1 MPKHAGRAGGSRDKV
16 EDGKPA
22 DGEPRPK
29 DGAKGQQ
36 DARPSRQAPV
46 RREAIEAVA
55 RAGWERA
62 DDDSSAS
69 AAQRK
74 ASQKKPR
81 KRGPRVKVDTSEL
94 TAAVGE
100 RRAGRLAKLL
110 TNGAEA
116 YSAERYEEARKALRI
131 VAGEAP
137 SAASVRELY
146 GLTLYRLGRWAA
158 AVDEL
163 EAFRSMTGSTEQNPV
178 LADCYRALR
187 RYADVDEV
195 WRELREA
202 SPSADLVTEGR
213 IVAAGALA
221 DRGELAE
228 ALELLGRRF
237 EPPARAQEH
246 HVRRAYALADL
257 YERAGDLPH
266 ARRLFQRV
274 QGFDPDYAD
283 VADRLASLG

>member
-1 MPKHAGRAGGSRDKV
+1 LS
-16 EDGKPA
+16 
-22 DGEPRPK
+22 
-29 DGAKGQQ
+29 
-36 DARPSRQAPV
+36 
-46 RREAIEAVA
+46 
-55 RAGWERA
+55 
-62 DDDSSAS
+62 
-69 AAQRK
+69 
-74 ASQKKPR
+74 
-81 KRGPRVKVDTSEL
+81 
-94 TAAVGE
+94 
-100 RRAGRLAKLL
+100 KLL

-131 VAGEAP
+131 VADEAP

-158 AVDEL
+158 AADEL

-187 RYADVDEV
+187 RYTDVDEV

-237 EPPARAQEH
+237 EPPARAQDH
-246 HVRRAYALADL
+246 HVRRA
-257 YERAGDLPH
+257 
-266 ARRLFQRV
+266 
-274 QGFDPDYAD
+274 
-283 VADRLASLG
+283 